1 MANKRFN
8 YQTFYIK
15 FSDGTEETIFC
26 SSCRTGD
33 HTSQR
38 AEFIDFKNTFVD
50 IKGYAQYWNRPWESF
65 DYENA
70 IRALAEKLPKPYGNE
85 LREWCD
91 KHAKGEA
98 EKAEK
103 FVSDFKK
110 EWDKARP
117 SLREA
122 VAAGAPFETESEA
135 NFALA
140 ALKMGNI
147 LNSLG

>member
-1 MANKRFN
+1 MAKRFN
-8 YQTFYIK
+8 HQHFYIK
-15 FSDGTEETIFC
+15 FSNGIEEIILC
-26 SSCRTGD
+26 SSARSGD

-38 AEFIDFKNTFVD
+38 ASIVCFNNTWESYN
-50 IKGYAQYWNRPWESF
+50 GYAQYYNRPWESF

-70 IRALAEKLPKPYGNE
+70 IRALAEKLPKPYKNE
-85 LREWCD
+85 LREWCK

-98 EKAEK
+98 EEAKK

-110 EWDKARP
+110 EWDAARP

-122 VAAGAPFETESEA
+122 VAAGGPIESEEQA
-135 NFALA
+135 KSTLA
-140 ALKMGNI
+140 ILKMGNF